1 MTCKCF
7 RTSIQEILSKD
18 FFLCGW
24 MHNKLLLHTYVCQ
37 GSASKKICMYVAQS
51 TLNHFILHYFEFL
64 NHVCLLHIVYKF
76 TSDDSC
82 GSYSEIQPHLK
93 IGIIKCISTLSK
105 YHRAISKFK
114 KSAIL
119 HSMKDH
125 PNSSKTF
132 ICFLRTDFHNE
143 VSSFSWCLIGTFPW
157 RNCSV

>member
-1 MTCKCF
+1 MSLWAKCGPIRIYPYYMIMFFFGKSNFLIGNVTCKCF

-93 IGIIKCISTLSK
+93 IGIIKCISTLSTSHCGSFQIKKVQK
-105 YHRAISKFK
+105 YCIQPTQIIK
-114 KSAIL
+114 I
-119 HSMKDH
+119 
-125 PNSSKTF
+125 
-132 ICFLRTDFHNE
+132 I
-143 VSSFSWCLIGTFPW
+143 
-157 RNCSV
+157 

>member
-1 MTCKCF
+1 
-7 RTSIQEILSKD
+7 
-18 FFLCGW
+18 
-24 MHNKLLLHTYVCQ
+24 
-37 GSASKKICMYVAQS
+37 MYVAQS

-132 ICFLRTDFHNE
+132 ICFLRADFHNE

-157 RNCSV
+157 RNCSVRNCINIKIIRVSKYIQIFPSMLNYQSLNRALPD

>member
-1 MTCKCF
+1 M
-7 RTSIQEILSKD
+7 LSDIYSRNLIKR
-18 FFLCGW
+18 FLFVW
-24 MHNKLLLHTYVCQ
+24 LNAQQIAITY
-37 GSASKKICMYVAQS
+37 ICMSRICIEKNMYVAQS

-119 HSMKDH
+119 HSMNSNMKDH

-132 ICFLRTDFHNE
+132 ILGHNYLLLE
-143 VSSFSWCLIGTFPW
+143 GRFS
-157 RNCSV
+157 